1 MVPAKPRDTIH
12 TFLNDVA
19 VAYHLKNPD
28 EKIKCEQLLV
38 EDHYEVDERYSVE
51 ECLGDMFRVLI
62 TATSTTIKVN
72 NAPAA
77 TVKQDSK
84 QMNVQ

>member
-19 VAYHLKNPD
+19 AAYHLKNPC
-28 EKIKCEQLLV
+28 EEIKCEQLLV

-72 NAPAA
+72 NAAA
-77 TVKQDSK
+77 TTVKQDSK